1 LSDAYL
7 LVSHGSRDPRPQMAI
22 DRLAQQ
28 LRLWLQEFA
37 PVKSPTLVATAQLEL
52 AAKPLH
58 VQISDFARNCSDEI
72 ERVVILPLFL
82 IPGVHVMDDIPTEVA
97 LAAQEIGDKVKLIV
111 TSFLGADPD
120 FANLFARNRSC
131 LPSQSII
138 LSHGSRRSG
147 GNEIVERLAAKLNL
161 TAAYWSVPPSLPD
174 RVAEAIATGATEVGI
189 LPYFLFAGGITDA
202 IGESVAQLRQQYSQV
217 KLILGEPIG
226 NSPELVTTIGKIL
239 GSTSSSS
246 QI

>member
-1 LSDAYL
+1 
-7 LVSHGSRDPRPQMAI
+7 MAI

-28 LRLWLQEFA
+28 LRLRLIEFA
-37 PVKSPTLVATAQLEL
+37 PVKSPILVATAQLEL

-82 IPGVHVMDDIPTEVA
+82 IPGVHVMDDIPTEIA
-97 LAAQEIGDKVKLIV
+97 LAAREIGDKVKLIV
-111 TSFLGADPD
+111 TPFLGADPD

-138 LSHGSRRSG
+138 LSHGSRRAG
-147 GNEIVERLAAKLNL
+147 GNEIVERLADRLDL

-174 RVAEAIATGATEVGI
+174 SLQERLRQRVAAAIATGATEVGI

-202 IGESVAQLRQQYSQV
+202 IGESIAQLRQQYPQV
-217 KLILGEPIG
+217 RLTLGEPIG
-226 NSPELVTTIGKIL
+226 NSPELVTTIAKIL
-239 GSTSSSS
+239 GS
-246 QI
+246 IDR